1 VAKEAGSEGAC
12 RELRRR
18 VRARRLPAG
27 IPVTLFIEMARNGD
41 SNRCVHPCIMKP
53 LSIVL
58 LLPALLAGQ
67 NPAYDFYRDARDEKP
82 EVYAAE
88 LRTAGVPEDEIAR
101 RLDLLQNSRALL
113 EADRWNRFYG
123 DPTSNYNRAPNTFL
137 TTVVERMKPGA
148 ALDYAMGDG
157 RNAIYL
163 AKLGW
168 TVHGFDM
175 SDVAVSAAKQRAAK
189 LGLKIDAMTR
199 IDADYNFGN
208 ERFDLILFSWSM
220 PLIDV
225 RKVINAL
232 KPGGIVVMEFGPG
245 FAGRNGMLHL
255 FDDLLIEHYE
265 MTRAV
270 SDFSDRRE
278 TEIFRLIARK

>member
-1 VAKEAGSEGAC
+1 
-12 RELRRR
+12 
-18 VRARRLPAG
+18 
-27 IPVTLFIEMARNGD
+27 
-41 SNRCVHPCIMKP
+41 MKL

-58 LLPALLAGQ
+58 LLSLPLVGQ
-67 NPAYDFYRDARDEKP
+67 NPEYDFYRDGRDKKP
-82 EVYAAE
+82 EIYAAE

-101 RLDLLQNSRALL
+101 RLDLLANHRALL

-123 DPTSNYNRAPNTFL
+123 DPASVYNRAPNSFL
-137 TTVVERMKPGA
+137 TTIVEGMKPGTV
-148 ALDYAMGDG
+148 LDYAMGDG

-175 SDVAVSAAKQRAAK
+175 SRVAVGKANRWAAEV
-189 LGLKIDAMTR
+189 GLKINAITCTDAE
-199 IDADYNFGN
+199 YSFGK

-220 PLIDV
+220 PLVDV
-225 RKVINAL
+225 RKVIDAL

-245 FAGRNGMLHL
+245 FVGRNGMLHL
-255 FDDLLIEHYE
+255 FDDLLIERYE

-278 TEIFRLIARK
+278 TEIYRLIARK

>member
-1 VAKEAGSEGAC
+1 MRS
-12 RELRRR
+12 
-18 VRARRLPAG
+18 
-27 IPVTLFIEMARNGD
+27 
-41 SNRCVHPCIMKP
+41 

-58 LLPALLAGQ
+58 LLSLPLAGQ
-67 NPAYDFYRDARDEKP
+67 NPAYDFYRDARDKKP
-82 EVYAAE
+82 EVYSIE
-88 LRTAGVPEDEIAR
+88 LRAAGIPETEIAR
-101 RLDLLQNSRALL
+101 RLDLLTNHRVLL

-123 DPTSNYNRAPNTFL
+123 DPASNYSRAPNSFL
-137 TTVVERMKPGA
+137 TAVLNGMKPGT

-175 SDVAVSAAKQRAAK
+175 SDVAVGLAKQRAAE
-189 LGLKIDAMTR
+189 LGLKIDATTCT
-199 IDADYNFGN
+199 DAEYNFGR

-220 PLIDV
+220 PLVDV
-225 RKVINAL
+225 RKVTDAL

-245 FAGRNGMLHL
+245 FVGRNGMLHL
-255 FDDLLIEHYE
+255 FDDLVIERYE

-278 TEIFRLIARK
+278 TDIYRLIARK